1 MVGEDVSASQTT
13 FEVAVLGNVSL
24 QRFQSV
30 IRIDM
35 NAYKYLRRRT
45 CGSP

>member
-24 QRFQSV
+24 QRSQSV

-35 NAYKYLRRRT
+35 DA
-45 CGSP
+45 